1 MKARGIITTLIIV
14 AILAGL
20 VYYKVKTSKEQA
32 ASSVPAKKGP
42 SFVTT
47 FVVKTHEL
55 DNTIQ
60 SAGTLLANEEVEIR
74 SEISG
79 KITHIYFKE
88 GGPVKK
94 GELLVKMYDA
104 DLQAQLQKLKLA
116 EKLTSATEERQ
127 KKLLSINGISQQ
139 DYDNILNQLN
149 SNRADIE
156 LIATQISKTE
166 IRAPFDGVIGLKSV
180 SEGSYISPTNIIASM
195 QEIDPLK
202 IDFSIPEKYMLSV
215 RKGDPIRFTVP
226 GSNKTFNGSIYAI
239 EPKIDMNTRS
249 VLLRAMCPNKT
260 REILPGAFAQVELEM
275 QRIDNAILIPTESV
289 IPQLKNL
296 KVFLYK
302 GGKAQPQIVQTGI
315 RNDSAI
321 QVTSGLKAGDTIITT
336 GIMQLKPG
344 APVKIM
350 HAN

>member
-1 MKARGIITTLIIV
+1 MKTRGIITTLIIV
-14 AILAGL
+14 IVLAGL
-20 VYYKVKTSKEQA
+20 VYYKIKSSKELAITA
-32 ASSVPAKKGP
+32 APAKKGP
-42 SFVTT
+42 SLVTT
-47 FVVKTHEL
+47 YVVKTQEL

-79 KITHIYFKE
+79 KITKIYFKE
-88 GGPVKK
+88 GSPVKK
-94 GELLVKMYDA
+94 GELLVKIYDA
-104 DLQAQLQKLKLA
+104 DLQAQLQKLSLA
-116 EKLTSATEERQ
+116 EKLTAATEERQ

-149 SNRADIE
+149 TNKADIE
-156 LIATQISKTE
+156 LITTQISKTE
-166 IRAPFDGVIGLKSV
+166 IRAPFDGIIGLKSV

-215 RKGDPIRFTVP
+215 KKGDPIHFTVP
-226 GSNKTFNGSIYAI
+226 GSAKTFDGAIYAI

-260 REILPGAFAQVELEM
+260 KEILPGAFASVELQM
-275 QRIDNAILIPTESV
+275 QRIDNAILIPTEAV

-302 GGKAQPQIVQTGI
+302 NGTAQPCIVQTGI

-321 QVTSGLKAGDTIITT
+321 QITSGLKAGDTIITT
-336 GIMQLKPG
+336 GIMALKPG
-344 APVKIM
+344 VPVKIM
-350 HAN
+350 QAN